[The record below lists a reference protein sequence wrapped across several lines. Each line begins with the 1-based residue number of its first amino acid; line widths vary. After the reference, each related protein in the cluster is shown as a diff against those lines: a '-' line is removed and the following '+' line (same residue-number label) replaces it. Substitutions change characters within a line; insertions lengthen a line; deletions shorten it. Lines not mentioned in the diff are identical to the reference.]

1 MRQDT
6 LRELTKLM
14 FDLRSKACVALDAG
28 ETVFNVEQALE
39 SELIQFVQ
47 LSGENES
54 LQFVID
60 WILKDVH
67 SA

>member
-1 MRQDT
+1 
-6 LRELTKLM
+6 
-14 FDLRSKACVALDAG
+14 
-28 ETVFNVEQALE
+28 VFNVEQALE

-54 LQFVID
+54 LQFVVD